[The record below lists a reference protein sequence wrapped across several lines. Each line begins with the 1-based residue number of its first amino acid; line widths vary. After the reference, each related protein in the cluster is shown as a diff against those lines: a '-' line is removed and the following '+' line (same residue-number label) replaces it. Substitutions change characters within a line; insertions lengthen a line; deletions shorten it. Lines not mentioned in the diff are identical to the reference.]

1 MIEYS
6 VEIQPDFLEKQTKAH
21 PIAAVAELIWN
32 GLDADATAVTVDLE
46 DDHLGGL
53 RRIIVTDNGHG
64 IPHADAPILFRN
76 LGGSWKRHGAHTKLR
91 NRLLHGQEGR
101 GRFKAFALGG
111 VVISGTGGTGRAGRP
126 SVRTAIR
133 TSLSG

>member
-46 DDHLGGL
+46 DDHLGSSVADGSAMSSSGSHATL
-53 RRIIVTDNGHG
+53 RWREMDSNFQ
-64 IPHADAPILFRN
+64 FRC
-76 LGGSWKRHGAHTKLR
+76 
-91 NRLLHGQEGR
+91 
-101 GRFKAFALGG
+101 
-111 VVISGTGGTGRAGRP
+111 
-126 SVRTAIR
+126 VRR
-133 TSLSG
+133 S